1 MSVYF
6 QEQPKPC
13 ALGHPLLTSNTIYGP
28 AVFDILFHYSC
39 ILSDSTVSQKLDSV
53 SFDLEKTKGT
63 KTQTYLQFI
72 NCSHTNVLNGYGND
86 THHVGVPHMHFYS
99 IFQ

>member
-53 SFDLEKTKGT
+53 RFDLEKQREQKH
-63 KTQTYLQFI
+63 K
-72 NCSHTNVLNGYGND
+72 
-86 THHVGVPHMHFYS
+86 HVYS
-99 IFQ
+99 L